1 MVISQ
6 PELTL
11 DENGDGFITVEEF
24 KTFYEK
30 ESDTFNAR

>member
-1 MVISQ
+1 MIS
-6 PELTL
+6 

-30 ESDTFNAR
+30 ESDTFNARYVAYGM